1 MSQTFMN
8 TAEISK
14 YLDVNEK
21 KVYLLVTNAG
31 LPATKATGKWLFPRE
46 LVDNWL
52 LESTLNVQPSSSA
65 KKDILLIA
73 GSNDPIL
80 ESEVSSVSAR
90 ESDSLIYFA
99 RVGSSSGLKALEN
112 GNSHAAAA
120 HILDPTSGEY
130 NLPFLDR
137 KTRKNIL
144 LLPFA
149 QRKQGILV
157 RKGNPFGIASVEDLV
172 LPGIRFI
179 NRKKGA
185 GTRILFDLLLT
196 KAGLATSQV
205 VGYTRQVGTHIEVAM
220 AILRGTADAGLG
232 IHSAAKMFGLGFV
245 PLRKE
250 RFDILITREAA
261 QMRAFQTLLAN
272 LRSARFKKVMADAG
286 GYERLSLEP
295 VPAY

>member
-1 MSQTFMN
+1 MSERFMN
-8 TAEISK
+8 TAEIAK

-21 KVYLLVTNAG
+21 KVYLLVSNAG
-31 LPATKATGKWLFPRE
+31 LPATKATGKWLFPRQ

-52 LESTLNVQPSSSA
+52 LESTVNAQPSFSA
-65 KKDILLIA
+65 RKDVLLIA

-80 ESEVSSVSAR
+80 ESEVSSLSAR
-90 ESDSLIYFA
+90 GSDSLIYFA

-112 GNSHAAAA
+112 GNAHAAAA
-120 HILDPTSGEY
+120 HILDPASGEY

-137 KTRKNIL
+137 ETRKNIL

-149 QRKQGILV
+149 QREQGILV
-157 RKGNPFGIASVEDLV
+157 RKGNPFGIASVEDAI

-179 NRKKGA
+179 NRKKGT
-185 GTRILFDLLLT
+185 GTRVLFDFLLT
-196 KAGLATSQV
+196 EAGLSTSQI
-205 VGYTRQVGTHIEVAM
+205 VGYTREVGTHIEVAT

-232 IHSAAKMFGLGFV
+232 IRSAAKMFGLGFA

-250 RFDILITREAA
+250 RFDILIRKEVT
-261 QMRAFQTLLAN
+261 QMRAFQTLLGN

-286 GYERLSLEP
+286 GYERQSLEP